1 MPKTLEKIE
10 AFLAKHHLLSLA
22 TVAGN
27 CPQSAS
33 LFYAY
38 DVENVGFVVASDRK
52 TEHIRNV
59 LVNDKVSGT
68 VALET
73 DIVGKIEGIQFK
85 GIMRAISQEEGSLY
99 FKKFPYARVMKPQL
113 WQIELAEIKLTDN
126 RLGFGKKLYW
136 QRADSREL
144 E

>member
-1 MPKTLEKIE
+1 MPKTLEKIA

-22 TVAGN
+22 TVADN
-27 CPQSAS
+27 TPQSAS

-38 DVENVGFVVASDRK
+38 DAENVGFIVASDMK

-59 LVNDKVSGT
+59 LANDQVSGT

-73 DIVGKIEGIQFK
+73 DVVGKIEGIQFK
-85 GIMRAISQEEGSLY
+85 GYMRAISQEEGALY
-99 FKKFPYARVMKPQL
+99 FKKFPYAKVMNPQL
-113 WQIELAEIKLTDN
+113 WQIELTDAKLTDN

-136 QRADSREL
+136 QRVDSREL

>member
-1 MPKTLEKIE
+1 MPKTREKIE

-22 TVAGN
+22 TSAENV
-27 CPQSAS
+27 PQSAS

-38 DVENVGFVVASDRK
+38 DAKKVSFVVASDVT
-52 TEHIRNV
+52 TEHAQNV
-59 LVNDKVSGT
+59 LLNETVSGT

-73 DIVGKIEGIQFK
+73 DEIGKIAGIQFRAK
-85 GIMRAISQEEGSLY
+85 MRMISHQEGELY
-99 FKKFPYARVMKPQL
+99 FRAFPFAKVMNPQL
-113 WQIELAEIKLTDN
+113 WSVELDYIKLTDN

-136 QRADSREL
+136 QRKNGKEL